1 MQARFL
7 DSRFPCLCSPDNS
20 FSDTTIPEWVIEH
33 WACSIGPRHPMKR
46 NHRRIVLLILSLS
59 ILLLVAFVAACYL
72 LPARLIGLIRDRT
85 SQIARERFHA
95 DVQFG
100 TFDITLTF
108 PRLVILA
115 ENVAL
120 SRRNDRGTY
129 TLIFVRKLAVD
140 ADLLQFFRT
149 PAHVRRVQL
158 QGMNIHVPPRGER
171 GARQPA
177 TPVKERYPLIVDHV
191 ECNECQLN
199 LLPRQPDKEPL
210 EFAIHHLMMQKVGLG
225 RSAPYQATLTNAVP
239 RGEIDVRGEFGPWQ
253 PDEPSLTSLSGNYVF
268 KHADLNPFPGIAG
281 TLDSKGR
288 FEGLLERIVADGE
301 TTTPD
306 FALDVSDHPVPLN
319 TQFHAIIDGTSG
331 DTALDPVNAQF
342 LNSHILAHGGVFG
355 VPGKKGKAVLLDVV
369 VDPGRLEDMLYL
381 GVKSHVPA
389 MTGNLKFRTKL
400 AIPPGKE
407 KISDRLKLDGQFV
420 STSTRPT
427 SLATQEK
434 LKQLSRKAEG
444 KPKDPTAGTDLFDLK
459 GRFILSYGDANFP
472 SLNFSIPGAKLDLKG
487 KYQLHSEDLNFF
499 GTLHLSASLS
509 HTVTGVKSFFLKAVD
524 PFFKD
529 KNGGS
534 ALPIKITGRRE
545 KPEFG
550 LAFHQPKEQLKN
562 RKESG
567 D

>member
-1 MQARFL
+1 
-7 DSRFPCLCSPDNS
+7 
-20 FSDTTIPEWVIEH
+20 
-33 WACSIGPRHPMKR
+33 
-46 NHRRIVLLILSLS
+46 
-59 ILLLVAFVAACYL
+59 LLVAFVAACYL

-158 QGMNIHVPPRGER
+158 EGMNIHVPPRGER

-306 FALDVSDHPVPLN
+306 FALDV
-319 TQFHAIIDGTSG
+319 
-331 DTALDPVNAQF
+331 
-342 LNSHILAHGGVFG
+342 
-355 VPGKKGKAVLLDVV
+355 
-369 VDPGRLEDMLYL
+369 
-381 GVKSHVPA
+381 
-389 MTGNLKFRTKL
+389 
-400 AIPPGKE
+400 
-407 KISDRLKLDGQFV
+407 
-420 STSTRPT
+420 
-427 SLATQEK
+427 
-434 LKQLSRKAEG
+434 
-444 KPKDPTAGTDLFDLK
+444 
-459 GRFILSYGDANFP
+459 
-472 SLNFSIPGAKLDLKG
+472 
-487 KYQLHSEDLNFF
+487 
-499 GTLHLSASLS
+499 
-509 HTVTGVKSFFLKAVD
+509 
-524 PFFKD
+524 
-529 KNGGS
+529 
-534 ALPIKITGRRE
+534 
-545 KPEFG
+545 
-550 LAFHQPKEQLKN
+550 
-562 RKESG
+562 
-567 D
+567 